1 MNKAMKVIISVV
13 LAFVLCLSFA
23 ACAND
28 GRDGANGT
36 NGADGKSAY
45 EIWLDNGHTGT
56 QADFL
61 EWLKGEDGKNG
72 ITPEIAIGSNGN
84 WYINGEDSGIKA
96 QGPAGEDG
104 IDGDPGKDGTDGQQG
119 PQGEQ
124 GIQGEQGPQGEK
136 GEQGEQGP
144 QGEQGVQGEQGI
156 QGPQGDKGEQGEQGP
171 QGEPGKS
178 AYEIFMQYNPDYPGN
193 EEEWIWDIYNGGTLY
208 SFDVT
213 FMVSPEP
220 VTKTVYYGDPV
231 EPPTVPEL
239 TGNTWVWDENI
250 NLNKITKDTVVT
262 GKYVTSNL
270 AFESIG
276 ENYVRRGS
284 ATAETVWLPTEGLT
298 QSGELIGVDTV
309 AYAEDGN
316 QYYSW
321 LGVKN
326 LYVPEGYKYFGTIEK
341 NGIAD
346 KYQEHTNY
354 GFTDLVTILIPST
367 IEVIRQ
373 DYFDATGSLEII
385 YYGGTGETSWKDNI
399 TVEANNYIIVSE
411 WADNYGPTWYYYSET
426 KPTEEQLQSEIT
438 KGNYW
443 HYAPDGCTPV
453 IWE

>member
-1 MNKAMKVIISVV
+1 MNKAMKVIMSVV
-13 LAFVLCLSFA
+13 LAFVLCLPFA

-28 GRDGANGT
+28 GRDGVNGT

-61 EWLKGEDGKNG
+61 EWLKGEDGKDG
-72 ITPEIAIGSNGN
+72 TSPEITIGSNGD

-96 QGPAGEDG
+96 QGPAGE
-104 IDGDPGKDGTDGQQG
+104 PGKDGTDGQQG

-124 GIQGEQGPQGEK
+124 GIQGEQGPQGPQGEK

-144 QGEQGVQGEQGI
+144 QGEQGI

-171 QGEPGKS
+171 QGKPGKS
-178 AYEIFMQYNPDYPGN
+178 AYETFMQYNPDYPGN

-208 SFDVT
+208 SFEVT
-213 FMVSPEP
+213 FMVNPEP
-220 VTKTVYYGDPV
+220 VVKTVYYGDPV
-231 EPPTVPEL
+231 EPPTVPEI

-262 GKYVTSNL
+262 GKYVTEGL
-270 AFESIG
+270 DFEIYDG
-276 ENYVRRGS
+276 VEKTIRRGAS
-284 ATAETVWLPTEGLT
+284 KAETIWLPTTGVF
-298 QSGELIGVDTV
+298 SGAEYQVDTV
-309 AYAEDGN
+309 HYGTTSSPAG
-316 QYYSW
+316 SW
-321 LGVKN
+321 TGVKN
-326 LYVPEGYKYFGTIEK
+326 LYVPEGYKYFGTAYLD
-341 NGIAD
+341 GTAD
-346 KYQEHTNY
+346 RYNMHTEW

-367 IEVIRQ
+367 IEIIRQ
-373 DYFDATGSLEII
+373 DYFDSTGNLKII

-399 TVEANNYIIVSE
+399 TVEANNYIIDSD
-411 WADNYGPTWYYYSET
+411 WADTYGPTWYYYSET

-438 KGNYW
+438 EGNYW

>member
-72 ITPEIAIGSNGN
+72 ITPEIDIGSNGN

-124 GIQGEQGPQGEK
+124 GI
-136 GEQGEQGP
+136 QGEQGP

>member
-28 GRDGANGT
+28 GRDGVNGT

-61 EWLKGEDGKNG
+61 EWLKGEDGKDG

-104 IDGDPGKDGTDGQQG
+104 IDGEPGTDGQQG

-124 GIQGEQGPQGEK
+124 GIPGEQGPQGPQGEK

-144 QGEQGVQGEQGI
+144 QGEQGV

-178 AYEIFMQYNPDYPGN
+178 AYETFMQYNPDYPGN

-298 QSGELIGVDTV
+298 QSGKLIGVDTV

-326 LYVPEGYKYFGTIEK
+326 LYMPEGYKYFGTIEK
-341 NGIAD
+341 NGVAD
-346 KYQEHTNY
+346 RYQVHTDY
-354 GFTDLVTILIPST
+354 GFADLVTIMIPST
-367 IEVIRQ
+367 IEIIRQ
-373 DYFDATGSLEII
+373 DYFDATGNLEII

-399 TVEANNYIIVSE
+399 TVEANNYIIDSD
-411 WADNYGPTWYYYSET
+411 WADQYGPTWYYYSET

>member
-1 MNKAMKVIISVV
+1 MNKAMKVIMSVV
-13 LAFVLCLSFA
+13 LAFVLCLLFA

-28 GRDGANGT
+28 GRDGVNGT

-61 EWLKGEDGKNG
+61 EWLKGEDGKDG
-72 ITPEIAIGSNGN
+72 TSPEITIGSNGD

-104 IDGDPGKDGTDGQQG
+104 IDGEPGKDGADGQQG

-124 GIQGEQGPQGEK
+124 GIQGEQGPQGS
-136 GEQGEQGP
+136 
-144 QGEQGVQGEQGI
+144 
-156 QGPQGDKGEQGEQGP
+156 QGDKGEQGEQGP

-178 AYEIFMQYNPDYPGN
+178 AYETFMQYNPDYPGN

-220 VTKTVYYGDPV
+220 VVKTVYQGDPV

-262 GKYVTSNL
+262 GEYVTEGL
-270 AFESIG
+270 DFELYDGVEKAIT
-276 ENYVRRGS
+276 RGAS
-284 ATAETVWLPTEGLT
+284 KAETIWLPTTGVF
-298 QSGELIGVDTV
+298 SGVEYQIDTV
-309 AYAEDGN
+309 NYAESNAPGG
-316 QYYSW
+316 SW
-321 LGVKN
+321 TGVKN
-326 LYVPEGYKYFGTIEK
+326 LYVPEGYKYFGTAYLD
-341 NGIAD
+341 GMAD
-346 KYQEHTNY
+346 RYNVHTEW

-373 DYFDATGSLEII
+373 DYFDSTGNLEII
-385 YYGGTGETSWKDNI
+385 YYGGTGEISWKDNI
-399 TVEANNYIIVSE
+399 TVEANNYIIDSD
-411 WADNYGPTWYYYSET
+411 WADQYGPTWYYYSET

>member
-28 GRDGANGT
+28 GWDGANGT

-61 EWLKGEDGKNG
+61 EWLKGEDGKDG

-104 IDGDPGKDGTDGQQG
+104 IDGEPGKDGADGQQG

-124 GIQGEQGPQGEK
+124 GIQGEQGP
-136 GEQGEQGP
+136 
-144 QGEQGVQGEQGI
+144 QGEQGI

-178 AYEIFMQYNPDYPGN
+178 AYETFMQYNPDYPGN

-262 GKYVTSNL
+262 GEYVTEGL
-270 AFESIG
+270 DFELYDGVEKAIK
-276 ENYVRRGS
+276 RGAS
-284 ATAETVWLPTEGLT
+284 KAEIIWLPTTGVF
-298 QSGELIGVDTV
+298 SGVEYQIDTV
-309 AYAEDGN
+309 NYAESNAPSG
-316 QYYSW
+316 SW
-321 LGVKN
+321 TGVKN
-326 LYVPEGYKYFGTIEK
+326 LYVPEGYKYFGTAYLD
-341 NGIAD
+341 GLAD
-346 KYQEHTNY
+346 RYNVHTEW
-354 GFTDLVTILIPST
+354 GFTDLVTIMIPST

-373 DYFDATGSLEII
+373 DYFDSTGNLEII

-399 TVEANNYIIVSE
+399 TVEANNYIIDSD
-411 WADNYGPTWYYYSET
+411 WADKYGPTWYYYSET

>member
-1 MNKAMKVIISVV
+1 MNKAMKVIMSVV
-13 LAFVLCLSFA
+13 LAFVLCLPFA

-28 GRDGANGT
+28 GRDGVNGT

-61 EWLKGEDGKNG
+61 EWLKGEDGKDG
-72 ITPEIAIGSNGN
+72 TSPEIAIGSNGN

-104 IDGDPGKDGTDGQQG
+104 IDGEPGTDGQQG
-119 PQGEQ
+119 QQGEQ
-124 GIQGEQGPQGEK
+124 GIQGEQGPQGPQGEK

-144 QGEQGVQGEQGI
+144 QGEQGI

-171 QGEPGKS
+171 QGDPGKS
-178 AYEIFMQYNPDYPGN
+178 AYETFMQYNPDYPGN

-220 VTKTVYYGDPV
+220 VVETVYYGDPV

-239 TGNTWVWDENI
+239 TGNIWVWDENI

-262 GKYVTSNL
+262 GKYVTEGL
-270 AFESIG
+270 TFESFDD
-276 ENYVRRGS
+276 ENVVRGGK
-284 ATAETVWLPTEGLT
+284 ATGAETVWLPLEVTTRWQGDFTLDT
-298 QSGELIGVDTV
+298 VDYGQSGSPG
-309 AYAEDGN
+309 
-316 QYYSW
+316 YSW

-341 NGIAD
+341 NGVAD
-346 KYQEHTNY
+346 KYQSHTNY
-354 GFTDLVTILIPST
+354 GFADLVTILIPST
-367 IEVIRQ
+367 IEIIRQ
-373 DYFDATGSLEII
+373 DYFDATGNLEII

-399 TVEANNYIIVSE
+399 TVEANNYIIYSD
-411 WADNYGPTWYYYSET
+411 WADQYGPTWYYYSET

>member
-61 EWLKGEDGKNG
+61 EWLKGEDGKDG

-104 IDGDPGKDGTDGQQG
+104 IDGEPGKDGADGQQG
-119 PQGEQ
+119 QQGEQ
-124 GIQGEQGPQGEK
+124 GIQGEQGPQG
-136 GEQGEQGP
+136 P
-144 QGEQGVQGEQGI
+144 QGE
-156 QGPQGDKGEQGEQGP
+156 KGEQGEQGP

-178 AYEIFMQYNPDYPGN
+178 AYETFMQYNPDYPGN
-193 EEEWIWDIYNGGTLY
+193 DEEWIWDIYNGGTLY

-220 VTKTVYYGDPV
+220 VVKTVYYGDPV
-231 EPPTVPEL
+231 EPPTVPEI

-262 GKYVTSNL
+262 GEYVTEGLS
-270 AFESIG
+270 FIVYDGVEKTIK
-276 ENYVRRGS
+276 RGAS
-284 ATAETVWLPTEGLT
+284 KAETIWLPTTGVF
-298 QSGELIGVDTV
+298 SGAEYQIDTV
-309 AYAEDGN
+309 HYAETN
-316 QYYSW
+316 SPASSW
-321 LGVKN
+321 TGVKN
-326 LYVPEGYKYFGTIEK
+326 LYVPEGYKYFGTAYLD
-341 NGIAD
+341 GMAD
-346 KYQEHTNY
+346 RYNVHTEW
-354 GFTDLVTILIPST
+354 GFTDLVTIMIPST

-373 DYFDATGSLEII
+373 DYFDSTGNLEII

-399 TVEANNYIIVSE
+399 TVEANNYIIDSD
-411 WADNYGPTWYYYSET
+411 WADTYGPVWYYYSET

>member
-1 MNKAMKVIISVV
+1 MNKAMKVIMSVV

-28 GRDGANGT
+28 GRDGVNGT

-61 EWLKGEDGKNG
+61 EWLKGEDGKDG
-72 ITPEIAIGSNGN
+72 TTPEITIGSNGN

-96 QGPAGEDG
+96 QGPAGESGKDG
-104 IDGDPGKDGTDGQQG
+104 TDGTDGTDGQQG

-124 GIQGEQGPQGEK
+124 GIQGEQGPQGPQGEK

-144 QGEQGVQGEQGI
+144 QGEQGI

-178 AYEIFMQYNPDYPGN
+178 AYETFMQYNPDYPGN

-231 EPPTVPEL
+231 EPPAVPEI

-262 GKYVTSNL
+262 GKYVTEGL
-270 AFESIG
+270 IFESFDD
-276 ENYVRRGS
+276 ENVVRGGK
-284 ATAETVWLPTEGLT
+284 ATGAETVWLPLEVTTRWEGDFTLDT
-298 QSGELIGVDTV
+298 VDYGQSGSPG
-309 AYAEDGN
+309 
-316 QYYSW
+316 YSW
-321 LGVKN
+321 RGVKN

-346 KYQEHTNY
+346 RYQDHTNY
-354 GFTDLVTILIPST
+354 GVTDLVTILIPST
-367 IEVIRQ
+367 IEIIRQ
-373 DYFDATGSLEII
+373 DYFDATGNLEII

-399 TVEANNYIIVSE
+399 TVEANNYIIDSD
-411 WADNYGPTWYYYSET
+411 WADKYGPTWYYYSET

>member
-1 MNKAMKVIISVV
+1 MNKAMKVIMSVV
-13 LAFVLCLSFA
+13 LAFVLCLLFA

-28 GRDGANGT
+28 GRDGVNGT
-36 NGADGKSAY
+36 NDADGKSAY

-61 EWLKGEDGKNG
+61 EWLKGEDGKDG
-72 ITPEIAIGSNGN
+72 TSPEITIGSNGD
-84 WYINGEDSGIKA
+84 WHINGEDSGIKA
-96 QGPAGEDG
+96 QGPAGE
-104 IDGDPGKDGTDGQQG
+104 PGKDGADGQQG

-144 QGEQGVQGEQGI
+144 QGEQGI

-178 AYEIFMQYNPDYPGN
+178 AYETFMQYNPDYPGN

-262 GKYVTSNL
+262 GKYVT
-270 AFESIG
+270 
-276 ENYVRRGS
+276 
-284 ATAETVWLPTEGLT
+284 EGLT
-298 QSGELIGVDTV
+298 FEFFEDENVVRGGKSTGAETIWLPLEGTTRGGTKLIMDTVDYGQSGSPG
-309 AYAEDGN
+309 
-316 QYYSW
+316 YSW
-321 LGVKN
+321 RGVKN
-326 LYVPEGYKYFGTIEK
+326 LYVSEGYKYFGTIEK

-346 KYQEHTNY
+346 RYQDHTNY
-354 GFTDLVTILIPST
+354 GVTDLVTILIPST
-367 IEVIRQ
+367 IEIIRQ
-373 DYFDATGSLEII
+373 DYFDSTGSLEII

-399 TVEANNYIIVSE
+399 TVEANNYIIDSD
-411 WADNYGPTWYYYSET
+411 WADKYGPTWYYYSET

-443 HYAPDGCTPV
+443 HYAHDGCTPV

>member
-1 MNKAMKVIISVV
+1 MNKAMKVIMSVV
-13 LAFVLCLSFA
+13 LAFVLCLPFA

-28 GRDGANGT
+28 GRDGVNGT

-61 EWLKGEDGKNG
+61 EWLKGEDGKDG

-104 IDGDPGKDGTDGQQG
+104 IDGEPGTDGQQG

-124 GIQGEQGPQGEK
+124 GIQGEQGPQGPQGEK

-144 QGEQGVQGEQGI
+144 QGEQGI

-178 AYEIFMQYNPDYPGN
+178 AYETFMQYNPDYPGN

-231 EPPTVPEL
+231 EPPTVPEI

-262 GKYVTSNL
+262 GKYITSNL

-298 QSGELIGVDTV
+298 QSGKLIGVDTV
-309 AYAEDGN
+309 AYAEGGN

-326 LYVPEGYKYFGTIEK
+326 LYVPEGYKYFGTVEK
-341 NGIAD
+341 DGIAD
-346 KYQEHTNY
+346 RYQDHTNY

-367 IEVIRQ
+367 IEIIRQ
-373 DYFDATGSLEII
+373 DYFDATGNLEII

-399 TVEANNYIIVSE
+399 TVEANNYIIDSE
-411 WADNYGPTWYYYSET
+411 WADQYGPTWYYYSET

-438 KGNYW
+438 RGNYW
-443 HYAPDGCTPV
+443 HYATDGCTPV

>member
-61 EWLKGEDGKNG
+61 EWLKGEDGKDG

-104 IDGDPGKDGTDGQQG
+104 IDGEPGKDGADGQQG
-119 PQGEQ
+119 QQGEQ
-124 GIQGEQGPQGEK
+124 GIQGEQGPQG
-136 GEQGEQGP
+136 P
-144 QGEQGVQGEQGI
+144 QGE
-156 QGPQGDKGEQGEQGP
+156 KGEQGEQGP

-178 AYEIFMQYNPDYPGN
+178 AYETFMQYNPDYPGN
-193 EEEWIWDIYNGGTLY
+193 EDEWIWDIYNGGTLY

-220 VTKTVYYGDPV
+220 VVKTVYYGDPV

-262 GKYVTSNL
+262 GEYVTEGL
-270 AFESIG
+270 DFELYDGVEKAIT
-276 ENYVRRGS
+276 RGAS
-284 ATAETVWLPTEGLT
+284 KAETIWLPTTGVF
-298 QSGELIGVDTV
+298 SGVEYQIDTV
-309 AYAEDGN
+309 NYAESNAPAG
-316 QYYSW
+316 SW
-321 LGVKN
+321 TGVKN
-326 LYVPEGYKYFGTIEK
+326 LYVPEGYKYFGTAYLD
-341 NGIAD
+341 GMAD
-346 KYQEHTNY
+346 RYNVHTEW
-354 GFTDLVTILIPST
+354 GFTDLVTIMIPST

-373 DYFDATGSLEII
+373 DYFDSTGNLEII
-385 YYGGTGETSWKDNI
+385 YYGGTGGTSWKDNI
-399 TVEANNYIIVSE
+399 TVEANNYIIDSD
-411 WADNYGPTWYYYSET
+411 WADQYGPTWYYYSET

>member
-1 MNKAMKVIISVV
+1 MNKAMKVIMSVV

-28 GRDGANGT
+28 GRDGVNGT

-61 EWLKGEDGKNG
+61 EWLKGEDGKDG
-72 ITPEIAIGSNGN
+72 TSPEITIGSNGD

-104 IDGDPGKDGTDGQQG
+104 IDGEPGKDGADGQQG

-124 GIQGEQGPQGEK
+124 GIQGEQGP
-136 GEQGEQGP
+136 
-144 QGEQGVQGEQGI
+144 

-178 AYEIFMQYNPDYPGN
+178 AYETFMQYNPDYPGN

-220 VTKTVYYGDPV
+220 VVKTVYYGDPV
-231 EPPTVPEL
+231 EPPTVPEI

-262 GKYVTSNL
+262 GEYVTEGL
-270 AFESIG
+270 DFELYDGVEKGIT
-276 ENYVRRGS
+276 RGAS
-284 ATAETVWLPTEGLT
+284 KAETIWLPTTGVF
-298 QSGELIGVDTV
+298 SGVEYQIDTV
-309 AYAEDGN
+309 NYAESNAPGA
-316 QYYSW
+316 SW
-321 LGVKN
+321 TGVKN
-326 LYVPEGYKYFGTIEK
+326 LYVPEGYKYFGTAYLD
-341 NGIAD
+341 GVAD
-346 KYQEHTNY
+346 RYNVHTEW
-354 GFTDLVTILIPST
+354 GFTDLVTIMIPST

-373 DYFDATGSLEII
+373 DYFDSTGNLEII

-399 TVEANNYIIVSE
+399 TVEANNYIIDSD
-411 WADNYGPTWYYYSET
+411 WADKYGPTWYYYSET

>member
-61 EWLKGEDGKNG
+61 EWLKGEDGKDG

-104 IDGDPGKDGTDGQQG
+104 IDGEPGKDGADGQQG
-119 PQGEQ
+119 QQGEQ
-124 GIQGEQGPQGEK
+124 GIQGEQGPQG
-136 GEQGEQGP
+136 P
-144 QGEQGVQGEQGI
+144 QGE
-156 QGPQGDKGEQGEQGP
+156 KGAQGEQGP

-178 AYEIFMQYNPDYPGN
+178 AYETFMQYNPDYPGN

-213 FMVSPEP
+213 FMISPEP
-220 VTKTVYYGDPV
+220 VVKTVYYGDPV

-262 GKYVTSNL
+262 GKYVTEGL
-270 AFESIG
+270 YFIIYDGVEKTIK
-276 ENYVRRGS
+276 RGAS
-284 ATAETVWLPTEGLT
+284 KAETIWLPTTGVF
-298 QSGELIGVDTV
+298 SGVEYQIDTV
-309 AYAEDGN
+309 HYAETN
-316 QYYSW
+316 SPASSW
-321 LGVKN
+321 TGVKN
-326 LYVPEGYKYFGTIEK
+326 LYVPEGYKYFGTAYLD
-341 NGIAD
+341 GVAD
-346 KYQEHTNY
+346 RHNVHTEW
-354 GFTDLVTILIPST
+354 GFTDLVTIMIPST

-373 DYFDATGSLEII
+373 DYFDSTGNLEII

-399 TVEANNYIIVSE
+399 TVEANNYIIDSD
-411 WADNYGPTWYYYSET
+411 WADTYGPTWYYYSET

>member
-1 MNKAMKVIISVV
+1 MNKAMKVIMSVV
-13 LAFVLCLSFA
+13 LAFVLCLPFA

-28 GRDGANGT
+28 GRDGVNGT

-61 EWLKGEDGKNG
+61 EWLKGEDGKDG
-72 ITPEIAIGSNGN
+72 TSPEITIGSNGD

-124 GIQGEQGPQGEK
+124 GIQGEQGPQGPQGEK

-144 QGEQGVQGEQGI
+144 QGEQGI

-171 QGEPGKS
+171 QGELGKS
-178 AYEIFMQYNPDYPGN
+178 AYETFMQYNPDYPGN

-262 GKYVTSNL
+262 GKYVTGNL

-298 QSGELIGVDTV
+298 QSGKLIGVDTV

-321 LGVKN
+321 RGVKN

-341 NGIAD
+341 NGVAD
-346 KYQEHTNY
+346 RYQTHTDY
-354 GFTDLVTILIPST
+354 GFTDLVTIMIPST
-367 IEVIRQ
+367 IEIIRQ
-373 DYFDATGSLEII
+373 DYFDATGNLEII

-399 TVEANNYIIVSE
+399 TVEANNYIIDSD
-411 WADNYGPTWYYYSET
+411 WADQYGPTWYYYSET